1 MLESFGAR
9 LRRRREEQGIAVL
22 TIANQTKIKVSLL
35 EALERDDIT
44 YWPSGIFRRSFIR
57 SYAQAIGL
65 DADAT
70 MREFLTLYPDPA
82 GVSDLAA
89 EELPAEGVAVG
100 APPTRLRSLLGA
112 ALESLSRRR
121 NNNGVPSVVTDRP
134 IAPPLPVAR
143 RSEEVQVAAPAAE
156 IAVPQRSEPA
166 STDSD
171 LIAVAH
177 VCTEFGRV
185 ATTDQVRALLPK
197 AARILDA
204 SGLIVWV
211 WDDESAE
218 LKPAFVHG
226 YPENVLAQLPGVS
239 RDADNATA
247 AAFRSRQP
255 CAITA
260 GEHATGAL
268 VVPLLTAAG
277 CAGVLALEL
286 QHGGEQA
293 TLVRVAATIFAA
305 LLAQLFSGN
314 SAEDTQFRP
323 VASSSV

>member
-1 MLESFGAR
+1 MLETFGAR
-9 LRRRREEQGIAVL
+9 MRRRREEHGIALL

-70 MREFLTLYPDPA
+70 VREFLALYPDPA
-82 GVSDLAA
+82 GVSDPAA
-89 EELPAEGVAVG
+89 EEQPADGVALG
-100 APPTRLRSLLGA
+100 GPPTRLRSLLGA

-121 NNNGVPSVVTDRP
+121 NNHTVVSLVDRP

-143 RSEEVQVAAPAAE
+143 RAEEVQVAASAQE
-156 IAVPQRSEPA
+156 IAAPQRPESV

-185 ATTDQVRALLPK
+185 TTTDQVKALLPK

-211 WDDESAE
+211 WDDQSAE

-226 YPENVLAQLPGVS
+226 YSENVLAQLPGVS
-239 RDADNATA
+239 PDADNATA

-255 CAITA
+255 CAITG

-277 CAGVLALEL
+277 CAGVLALEV

-314 SAEDTQFRP
+314 TAEDTQFLPIAR
-323 VASSSV
+323 SSV

>member
-1 MLESFGAR
+1 M
-9 LRRRREEQGIAVL
+9 RRRREEQGIALL

-35 EALERDDIT
+35 DALERDDIT

-65 DADAT
+65 DADVT
-70 MREFLTLYPDPA
+70 VREFLALYPDPA
-82 GVSDLAA
+82 GVCDVAA
-89 EELPAEGVAVG
+89 EEPPADGAALG

-112 ALESLSRRR
+112 AFDSLSRRR
-121 NNNGVPSVVTDRP
+121 NGNGAGSVLPDRS
-134 IAPPLPVAR
+134 ISPPLPVAH
-143 RSEEVQVAAPAAE
+143 RSEEVRVAAPAPQ
-156 IAVPQRSEPA
+156 IVVPQRAEPV

-185 ATTDQVRALLPK
+185 ATTDQVKALLPK

-211 WDDESAE
+211 WDDQSAE
-218 LKPAFVHG
+218 LKPAFGHG
-226 YPENVLAQLPGVS
+226 YSENVLAQLPGVS
-239 RDADNATA
+239 PDADNATA

-255 CAITA
+255 CAISR

-277 CAGVLALEL
+277 CAGVLALEV
-286 QHGGEQA
+286 QRGGEQA

-305 LLAQLFSGN
+305 LLAQLFSGHT
-314 SAEDTQFRP
+314 AEDTQFRP
-323 VASSSV
+323 VAGSSV